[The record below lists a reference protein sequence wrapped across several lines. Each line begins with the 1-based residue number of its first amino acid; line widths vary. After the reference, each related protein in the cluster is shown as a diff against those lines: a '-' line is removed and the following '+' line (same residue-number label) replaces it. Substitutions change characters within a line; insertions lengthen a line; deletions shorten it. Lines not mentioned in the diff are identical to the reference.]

1 MVDLVF
7 RLARLAVRC
16 LVHFSV
22 TAPPSNI
29 HLYYYGKWGIPRV
42 RVRIAE
48 YQNYRRTHNV
58 VRIDYSYF
66 FPFNRLPDSTG
77 GLKSVIR
84 SDG

>member
-7 RLARLAVRC
+7 RLARWAVRC

-29 HLYYYGKWGIPRV
+29 HLYYYDKQGILRV

-48 YQNYRRTHNV
+48 YRYYRRTHNV

>member
-1 MVDLVF
+1 MVDLVR
-7 RLARLAVRC
+7 RLARWAVRC

-29 HLYYYGKWGIPRV
+29 HLYYCDKWGILRV
-42 RVRIAE
+42 HVQIAE
-48 YQNYRRTHNV
+48 CLYYRRTHNV

-66 FPFNRLPDSTG
+66 FPFNRLPDYTG

>member
-7 RLARLAVRC
+7 RLARWAVRC

-29 HLYYYGKWGIPRV
+29 HLYYCDKQGILRV

-48 YQNYRRTHNV
+48 CLYYRRTHNV
-58 VRIDYSYF
+58 VRIDCSYF
-66 FPFNRLPDSTG
+66 FLLIVLPDYTG